1 MTGDPKKAMQSLKY
15 KKDKG
20 KLTKKASTSSL
31 GAGSDRS
38 DSRDSR
44 FSHQKLKDKAMNY
57 KFNLHDIGKY
67 SSKLKFKDLNWKL
80 CTSALGKEIPD
91 DAERRKTLLK
101 ESYFNKLAR
110 LLRNTD
116 WSRTPVFH

>member
-1 MTGDPKKAMQSLKY
+1 MTADPKKEMQNLKY
-15 KKDKG
+15 KKEKS
-20 KLTKKASTSSL
+20 KLKKQVSTSSL

-38 DSRDSR
+38 DSKDSK
-44 FSHQKLKDKAMNY
+44 FSHQKLKEKAMNY
-57 KFNLHDIGKY
+57 KFNLTDIGKY